1 MATSTKN
8 IPTSF
13 PSLHAHISLLTAS
26 AFILFLLPITSS
38 DYFDFPNFYPTTTY
52 NGALYQGDAVSL
64 VGAVQFNSFT
74 YLCRVGWATYA
85 ERVQLWD
92 SKTGALSDFTTDF
105 SFTIDT
111 LGSPNYGHGLAF
123 FLAPVGF
130 QIPPNSA
137 GGFLGL
143 FNTTTSNSVKN
154 QMVVVEFDSYPN
166 TEWDPPYEHVGINN
180 NSIGS
185 VITTPWNA
193 SLHSG
198 VTCDASIMYNA
209 STKNLS
215 VFWSYG
221 GNSNSQSNSS
231 LSYKIDLM
239 EVLPEWVM
247 VGFSAATGEYVEKN
261 TLESWQFTSSFD
273 TKTTS
278 AKHAKD
284 SKLMVGLTVSMGVL
298 IFGGMIFIGSAVL
311 RKRRRV
317 RREKTE
323 KMNLTSINDDLERG
337 AGPRRFSYGD
347 LVTATNNFSAE
358 RKLGEGGFGGVYKG
372 YLNDLDM
379 AVAVK
384 KISRGSRQGKKEYTT
399 EVKIISRL
407 RHRNLVQLIGWCHDQ
422 GEFLLVYEFMP
433 NGSLDAHLFGKK
445 IPLTWAMRYKV
456 TLGLASALLYLHEE
470 WEQCVVH
477 RDIKSSNIM
486 LDSGFNVKLGDFGL
500 ARLMDHELGPQ
511 TTGLAGTLGYLA
523 PEYISTGKA
532 SKEAD
537 VFSFGVVVLEIAS
550 GRKSIRPTDE
560 ESEIG
565 LVEWVWDLYG
575 RGQILSTVDERLKS
589 NFDLKEVECLMI
601 VGLWCAYPDHSLRPS
616 IRQAIQ
622 ALHFEAPMPNL
633 PKNMPVPMYQ
643 VPRAPTSRFEDQQVA
658 SSSEPMISCTSI
670 DTGR

>member
-26 AFILFLLPITSS
+26 ALILFLLPIASS
-38 DYFDFPNFYPTTTY
+38 NYFDFPNFYPTTTN

-74 YLCRVGWATYA
+74 YLSRVGWATYA

-92 SKTGALSDFTTDF
+92 SKTGALSDFTTNF

-111 LGSPNYGHGLAF
+111 LGSPRYGHGLAF
-123 FLAPVGF
+123 FFAPVGF

-166 TEWDPPYEHVGINN
+166 SEWDPPYEHVGINN

-284 SKLMVGLTVSMGVL
+284 TKLMVGLTVSMGVL
-298 IFGGMIFIGSAVL
+298 IFGGMIFIGSVVL

-323 KMNLTSINDDLERG
+323 KMNLTSINDDLER
-337 AGPRRFSYGD
+337 
-347 LVTATNNFSAE
+347 E
-358 RKLGEGGFGGVYKG
+358 
-372 YLNDLDM
+372 
-379 AVAVK
+379 
-384 KISRGSRQGKKEYTT
+384 
-399 EVKIISRL
+399 
-407 RHRNLVQLIGWCHDQ
+407 
-422 GEFLLVYEFMP
+422 
-433 NGSLDAHLFGKK
+433 
-445 IPLTWAMRYKV
+445 
-456 TLGLASALLYLHEE
+456 
-470 WEQCVVH
+470 
-477 RDIKSSNIM
+477 
-486 LDSGFNVKLGDFGL
+486 
-500 ARLMDHELGPQ
+500 
-511 TTGLAGTLGYLA
+511 
-523 PEYISTGKA
+523 
-532 SKEAD
+532 
-537 VFSFGVVVLEIAS
+537 
-550 GRKSIRPTDE
+550 E

-575 RGQILSTVDERLKS
+575 RGQILSAVDERLKS

-633 PKNMPVPMYQ
+633 PQNMPVPMYQ
-643 VPRAPTSRFEDQQVA
+643 VPRAPTSRIEDQVA
-658 SSSEPMISCTSI
+658 SSGEPMISCTSI